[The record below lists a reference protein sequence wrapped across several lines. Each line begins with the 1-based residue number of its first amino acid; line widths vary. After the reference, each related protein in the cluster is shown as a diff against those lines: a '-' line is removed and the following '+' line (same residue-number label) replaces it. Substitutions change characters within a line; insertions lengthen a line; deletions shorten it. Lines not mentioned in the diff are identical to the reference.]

1 MQPHFH
7 QEFLSAASEAGLAR
21 QRDAMYQKI
30 QIKSTGIPSEAPDPQ
45 HGREAFANKASNKIN
60 LNHKNIILL
69 YAIITMKKCVPLY
82 FTQLVLYLTDI
93 RRQMSRGKIS
103 KGS

>member
-7 QEFLSAASEAGLAR
+7 QEFLSVASEAGLAR

-45 HGREAFANKASNKIN
+45 HGREAFANKVSDKIN
-60 LNHKNIILL
+60 LNHTNIILV
-69 YAIITMKKCVPLY
+69 YKKFVPLY

-93 RRQMSRGKIS
+93 RRQMSRRKIS